1 MRGGYEMTEDKNN
14 ISEKTE
20 KESFGLSN
28 ELQKFQEQE
37 PITPKLTTEEKCRFC
52 INCDVDG
59 KTCIA
64 KIEAPFGSFVCEN
77 NEKFE
82 PYEE

>member
-1 MRGGYEMTEDKNN
+1 MMTKLN
-14 ISEKTE
+14 IGAILNHLRSSYMFE
-20 KESFGLSN
+20 KEAKNRIESY
-28 ELQKFQEQE
+28 EEQE
-37 PITPKLTTEEKCRFC
+37 PIIPKLTTEEKCRFC